1 MSHNVEN
8 LSLDFSRSYYYYYG
22 YMLPDFFYSSSSVK
36 QLTMTLGSYQTIV
49 PECTV
54 SWTSLQKL
62 SLRFCRLS
70 DESMAKILSGCPVLE
85 NLTLYHCSELEVLDL
100 SKSLRLRTFV
110 NVCGP
115 NQILHDSH
123 LSCSLVD
130 IASLTEANLEISSIP
145 LNPEFNGV
153 FLQGTVKMLKEL
165 KNAEKLKLGRNFIQI
180 LSLAEIGGVPFPMFK
195 VKVLTL
201 DTMICQCV
209 IPGIE
214 RLLQNSHDLE
224 KLIIS
229 GRSCSSILEG
239 VHLAEYFKSQS
250 LNTYQCWRSKDGFNW
265 NTSCW
270 NLQPKHVTSFVE
282 LVLKNTEKLDKMDV
296 LLDERY
302 VKFKTEDV
310 VVPTLSPNRN
320 VKKRKSDDVDGEKYV
335 DLKNQDLIGKK
346 INSVQQWRMDG
357 GGYRNG
363 NGRRCGG
370 DGFNDGVKT
379 MVVVVMEIE
388 AVVDT

>member
-8 LSLDFSRSYYYYYG
+8 LSLDFSRSYSSYYYYYYG
-22 YMLPDFFYSSSSVK
+22 YMLPYFFYSSSSVK

-54 SWTSLQKL
+54 SWTSLQ
-62 SLRFCRLS
+62 
-70 DESMAKILSGCPVLE
+70 
-85 NLTLYHCSELEVLDL
+85 NELEVLDL

-110 NVCGP
+110 KVCGP

-145 LNPEFNGV
+145 LNPEFNGD
-153 FLQGTVKMLKEL
+153 FLQGTVKMLKKL

-282 LVLKNTEKLDKMDV
+282 FVLKNTEKLDKMDV

-320 VKKRKSDDVDGEKYV
+320 VTIVLSSTTK
-335 DLKNQDLIGKK
+335 LID
-346 INSVQQWRMDG
+346 I
-357 GGYRNG
+357 
-363 NGRRCGG
+363 
-370 DGFNDGVKT
+370 
-379 MVVVVMEIE
+379 II
-388 AVVDT
+388 